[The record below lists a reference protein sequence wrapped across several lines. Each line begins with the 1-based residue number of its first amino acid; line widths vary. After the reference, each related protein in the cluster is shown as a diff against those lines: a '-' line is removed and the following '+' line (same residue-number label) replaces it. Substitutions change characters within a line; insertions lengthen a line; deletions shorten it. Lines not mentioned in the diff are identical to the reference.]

1 MRAYK
6 CDACGEFYQEYKSRY
21 IVKSNY
27 GFNKTF
33 DLCQECDNKILDI
46 FENNPEIK
54 VQKIVAKELK
64 EKKGDK
70 KNAKKSKKDISDR
83 PIPC

>member
-21 IVKSNY
+21 IVRANY

-33 DLCQECDNKILDI
+33 DLCQACDNKILDI

-54 VQKIVAKELK
+54 IQKMVAKELK